1 MANLIDYMD
10 WRGDVTFPASEINEI
25 DGLAFAQLA
34 YVPFE
39 EIIGDGKH
47 NTIGELADVFFKK
60 YTDDDVAKM
69 PEIIKTGCVIFKK
82 MAECDTMYAAYTD
95 ANNSRVFTDILSR
108 ALGDVL
114 YTNDNGTTWYTDE
127 ACTVAPADTVDLS
140 KYTTNLSGDAA
151 VKKYS
156 CYTKAQ
162 YDDLTTLSGKIAQ

>member
-10 WRGDVTFPASEINEI
+10 WRGDVTFSASEINEI

-69 PEIIKTGCVIFKK
+69 PEIIRTGCVIFKK
-82 MAECDTMYAAYTD
+82 MAECDRYRNLKLINYVTD
-95 ANNSRVFTDILSR
+95 FQP
-108 ALGDVL
+108 DV
-114 YTNDNGTTWYTDE
+114 
-127 ACTVAPADTVDLS
+127 A
-140 KYTTNLSGDAA
+140 KQFAA
-151 VKKYS
+151 V
-156 CYTKAQ
+156 TVVI
-162 YDDLTTLSGKIAQ
+162 DDDNY